1 MDASSAKSGRMSDG
15 YLHGFTAAEQQR
27 LLEQADFLA
36 RWVFDGLP
44 LPSRGK
50 LLEVGAGV
58 GAETRHLLART
69 QAQVTTVEFD
79 ARQLELQQKILAG
92 PVADGRVVPLRAD
105 ARAMPLEPNSFDGA
119 FICWVL
125 EHVPGPEAVLR
136 DVLRVL
142 KAGSTVSI
150 AEVHNQSFTLLPR
163 DEQLMDFWAAVNRTQ
178 VSLGGDPYVGARLG
192 GLLVG
197 AGYADISIRF
207 VPVQGDR
214 RDPARRAEILGYFD
228 RLLRSAV
235 PAVAAVQGKPEA
247 ELHAV
252 LDAAFGRA
260 LTEEDSIFLYTFAQA
275 TARKPEHP

>member
-1 MDASSAKSGRMSDG
+1 MAEG
-15 YLHGFTAAEQQR
+15 YLHGFTSAEQQR

-36 RWVFDGLP
+36 PWVFDGLP
-44 LPSRGK
+44 LPARGR

-58 GAETRHLLART
+58 GAETRHLLQRT
-69 QAQVTTVEFD
+69 TAQITTVEFD
-79 ARQLELQQKILAG
+79 ARQLELQHKILAG
-92 PVADGRVVPLRAD
+92 PIAEKRVLPLRAD
-105 ARAMPLEPNSFDGA
+105 ARAMPLEPDSFDGA

-125 EHVPGPEAVLR
+125 EHVPGPDAVLR

-142 KAGSTVSI
+142 KPGATVCI

-163 DEQLMDFWAAVNRTQ
+163 DERLMEFWAAVNQTQ

-192 GLLVG
+192 GLLSG
-197 AGYADISIRF
+197 AGYTDSSIRF
-207 VPVQGDR
+207 VPVQGDQ
-214 RDPARRAEILGYFD
+214 RDPKRRAEILGYFN

-235 PAVAAVQGKPEA
+235 PAVAATQVKPEA
-247 ELHAV
+247 ELHGV

-260 LTEEDSIFLYTFAQA
+260 LAEPDSVFLYTFARA